1 MILKRRRK
9 VGKNFFSLKTGHH
22 VSDEFFKN
30 HSHWHDS
37 DLLKSFLL
45 GAFISGIVVC
55 FFMFMNPSHAGDLIH
70 TWKSP
75 AFSGNGY
82 SAHVLT
88 IENQEF
94 SRKKALKEKKEAAE
108 RQAVRDA
115 ANTNLSKF
123 MKNVESRIYAQ
134 LSKQLV
140 DSMFGEDA
148 STSGTVTF
156 EGTTISYTKGTDT
169 VELTI
174 VSPDGTSTIITV
186 PVGDFTF

>member
-1 MILKRRRK
+1 MKKIHEISMLTWTI
-9 VGKNFFSLKTGHH
+9 FF
-22 VSDEFFKN
+22 VSIGFVFL
-30 HSHWHDS
+30 SG
-37 DLLKSFLL
+37 LL
-45 GAFISGIVVC
+45 ISIAL
-55 FFMFMNPSHAGDLIH
+55 AGNLTH
-70 TWKSP
+70 QWKSP
-75 AFSGNGY
+75 AFSGQGY

-94 SRKKALKEKKEAAE
+94 SRKQALKEKKDAAI
-108 RQAVRDA
+108 RQAIRDA

-148 STSGTVTF
+148 GTSGTVTF
-156 EGTTISYTKGTDT
+156 EGTTISYTKSTDT

-174 VSPDGTSTIITV
+174 VSPDGTSTVITV
-186 PVGDFTF
+186 PIGDFTF

>member
-1 MILKRRRK
+1 MSR
-9 VGKNFFSLKTGHH
+9 NFFSLKTGHH
-22 VSDEFFKN
+22 ASDEFFKN
-30 HSHWHDS
+30 QAIWHDS
-37 DLLKSFLL
+37 DILKSFLIGVVV
-45 GAFISGIVVC
+45 GAF
-55 FFMFMNPSHAGDLIH
+55 FAFMIAFLSPSHAGELTH

-75 AFSGNGY
+75 AFSGQGY

-94 SRKKALKEKKEAAE
+94 SRSQAIREKKEAAE
-108 RQAVRDA
+108 RQRIRDE

-156 EGTTISYTKGTDT
+156 EGTTISYVKTSDE

-174 VSPDGTSTIITV
+174 VDTDGTTTSITV

>member
-1 MILKRRRK
+1 MKKFIS
-9 VGKNFFSLKTGHH
+9 FFS
-22 VSDEFFKN
+22 VICVISFFN
-30 HSHWHDS
+30 GFAW
-37 DLLKSFLL
+37 
-45 GAFISGIVVC
+45 SGQLTHQ
-55 FFMFMNPSHAGDLIH
+55 F
-70 TWKSP
+70 KSP
-75 AFSGNGY
+75 AFTGNGY
-82 SAHVLT
+82 SSHMLT

-108 RQAVRDA
+108 RQAARDE

-156 EGTTISYTKGTDT
+156 EGTTISYEKSSDEVT
-169 VELTI
+169 LTI
-174 VSPDGTSTIITV
+174 VETNGSTTVITV
-186 PVGDFTF
+186 PIGDFTF

>member
-1 MILKRRRK
+1 VIRLLI
-9 VGKNFFSLKTGHH
+9 VLSITLYCGIFLASAFSA
-22 VSDEFFKN
+22 
-30 HSHWHDS
+30 
-37 DLLKSFLL
+37 DLT
-45 GAFISGIVVC
+45 
-55 FFMFMNPSHAGDLIH
+55 H

-75 AFSGNGY
+75 AFSGQGY

-94 SRKKALKEKKEAAE
+94 SRKQALQEKKEAAE
-108 RQAVRDA
+108 RQAIRDA

-148 STSGTVTF
+148 GTSGTVTF
-156 EGTTISYTKGTDT
+156 EGTTISYVKSTDT

-174 VSPDGTSTIITV
+174 VSPDGSSTVITV
-186 PVGDFTF
+186 PIGDFTF

>member
-1 MILKRRRK
+1 MKKFIS
-9 VGKNFFSLKTGHH
+9 FFSIIC
-22 VSDEFFKN
+22 VISFF
-30 HSHWHDS
+30 
-37 DLLKSFLL
+37 
-45 GAFISGIVVC
+45 SG
-55 FFMFMNPSHAGDLIH
+55 FAWSGQLTHQF
-70 TWKSP
+70 KSP
-75 AFSGNGY
+75 SFTGNGY
-82 SAHVLT
+82 SSHMLT

-108 RQAVRDA
+108 RQAARDE

-156 EGTTISYTKGTDT
+156 EGTTISYVKSSDEVT
-169 VELTI
+169 LTI
-174 VSPDGTSTIITV
+174 VEANGSTTVITV
-186 PVGDFTF
+186 PIGDFTF

>member
-1 MILKRRRK
+1 MK
-9 VGKNFFSLKTGHH
+9 VKTAMLITSTLALVISL
-22 VSDEFFKN
+22 VISV
-30 HSHWHDS
+30 
-37 DLLKSFLL
+37 DLCASQLT
-45 GAFISGIVVC
+45 
-55 FFMFMNPSHAGDLIH
+55 H
-70 TWKSP
+70 TFKSP
-75 AFSGNGY
+75 SFNGNGF

-94 SRKKALKEKKEAAE
+94 SRQKAIKEKKEAAE
-108 RQAVRDA
+108 RQAARDI

-148 STSGTVTF
+148 STSGSVTF
-156 EGTTISYTKGTDT
+156 EGTTISYAKSSET

-174 VSPDGTSTIITV
+174 METNGSTTVITV

>member
-1 MILKRRRK
+1 MSR
-9 VGKNFFSLKTGHH
+9 NFFSLKTGHH
-22 VSDEFFKN
+22 ASDEYFKN
-30 HSHWHDS
+30 QAIWHDS

-45 GAFISGIVVC
+45 GAFIGGLVIW
-55 FFMFMNPSHAGDLIH
+55 FLMFMSPSHAGELTH

-75 AFSGNGY
+75 AFSGQGY

-94 SRKKALKEKKEAAE
+94 SRKVAILEKKAAIE
-108 RQAVRDA
+108 RQRIRDES
-115 ANTNLSKF
+115 NTNLSKF
-123 MKNVESRIYAQ
+123 MANVESRIYAQ

-156 EGTTISYTKGTDT
+156 EGTTISYVKTSDE

-174 VSPDGTSTIITV
+174 VDTDGTTTSITV

>member
-1 MILKRRRK
+1 MS
-9 VGKNFFSLKTGHH
+9 KNFFSLKTGHH
-22 VSDEFFKN
+22 ASDEFFKN
-30 HSHWHDS
+30 QSLWHDN

-45 GAFISGIVVC
+45 GIFIGGIVVW
-55 FFMFMNPSHAGDLIH
+55 FFMFMSPAHAADLTH

-75 AFSGNGY
+75 AFSGQGY

-94 SRKKALKEKKEAAE
+94 SRKQALKEKKEAEE
-108 RQAVRDA
+108 RQLVRDA
-115 ANTNLSKF
+115 TNTNLSKF

-156 EGTTISYTKGTDT
+156 EGTTISYTKSSET
-169 VELTI
+169 VDLTI
-174 VSPDGTSTIITV
+174 VDANGSTTVITV